1 MTNLIVVLIPGGL
14 RPPPPPNFPTLNPS
28 LKPREIV
35 RSDFVIVQKH
45 MHKQTDTR
53 EVCVMVWEHV
63 LMLLS
68 LLLSLSL
75 CVGWDDD
82 CVLYEWWLCVC
93 CVCASV
99 HWYSTLILPHSA
111 REGAK
116 NQHERFFFF
125 VVLDVSQRKRERERR
140 ERRGP
145 SKIFIVE
152 FLKYLNSLFKD
163 EDCSYCLHVSQ

>member
-1 MTNLIVVLIPGGL
+1 MLSYFEGLEMTNLIVVLIPGGL
-14 RPPPPPNFPTLNPS
+14 RPPPPNFPTLNPS

-75 CVGWDDD
+75 PLAS
-82 CVLYEWWLCVC
+82 VLAEMMTVCFMSDGCVC
-93 CVCASV
+93 VVCVPQCID
-99 HWYSTLILPHSA
+99 TLLLFCHTLQGKVPKTSM
-111 REGAK
+111 
-116 NQHERFFFF
+116 
-125 VVLDVSQRKRERERR
+125 
-140 ERRGP
+140 RG
-145 SKIFIVE
+145 SF
-152 FLKYLNSLFKD
+152 SLL
-163 EDCSYCLHVSQ
+163 Y